1 MAKPFPKLKGKLML
15 APMHGITNIAFRILC
30 KKYGASLVSTEL
42 LSANA
47 IAKNN
52 KATLK
57 LALTNKEEKPVSIQL
72 FSQNTENMVKAA
84 KMVEEDF
91 DIIDFNLGCPSTKIL
106 GQGSGA
112 ALLRR
117 KNRIRE
123 IVKETS
129 SAISKPFTA
138 KIRAGFDR
146 EINAVEIAKLCEE
159 SGAVAITVHPRT
171 VEQGYSGKADWRI
184 INQVKEAVKIPV
196 IGNGDVIDGESA
208 KKMIEET
215 GCDYIMIG
223 RAAIGNPF
231 IFKEI
236 EHYLKTGETIK
247 QSKEEKINDF
257 FEYIRLAQK
266 YEVFSIKDAKL
277 KAQDFTKGIPGSKRI
292 RRELNNVRDWEEIEE
307 LVKKIL

>member
-1 MAKPFPKLKGKLML
+1 MAKQFPKLKGKLML

-30 KKYGASLVSTEL
+30 KRYGACLVSTEL

-52 KATLK
+52 KAALK
-57 LALTNKEEKPVSIQL
+57 LARTDKEEKPVSIQL
-72 FSQNTENMVKAA
+72 FSQNTENIIKAA
-84 KMVEEDF
+84 KMVEEGF

-129 SAISKPFTA
+129 NAISKPFTV
-138 KIRAGFDR
+138 KIRAGFNR

-159 SGAVAITVHPRT
+159 SGACAITIHPRT
-171 VEQGYSGKADWRI
+171 VEQGYSGKADWKI
-184 INQVKEAVKIPV
+184 IKQVKEAVKIPV
-196 IGNGDVIDGESA
+196 IGNGDVVDGESA
-208 KKMIEET
+208 KRMFEET
-215 GCDYIMIG
+215 GCDYVMIG
-223 RAAIGNPF
+223 RAAMGNPF

-247 QSKEEKINDF
+247 QGKVEKINDF
-257 FEYIRLAQK
+257 YEYIRLAQK
-266 YEVFSIKDAKL
+266 YEVFSKKDAKL
-277 KAQDFTKGIPGSKRI
+277 KAQDFTKGISGSKRI
-292 RRELNNVRDWEEIEE
+292 RRELNNVSDWEEIER
-307 LVKKIL
+307 LVKRIG